1 MGEANP
7 RITARRFTAGLPRLL
22 GIPLH
27 LGTDLV
33 AIHGT
38 RRVEGVTLRR
48 ADGTESTL
56 ETDGVIVTGG
66 FTPEA
71 TLVRLGSLALD
82 PASGGPVIDQFGRCS
97 DPAFFA
103 TGNLLRPVETAGWS
117 WQEGVAAGD
126 ALAESLAGRLAPAE
140 RLIGV
145 SADHPAIKLV
155 LPQRLALPARL
166 GGMPH
171 LQVRLTRPAPRSEER
186 RAGTAC
192 GRPCRT
198 RVW

>member
-1 MGEANP
+1 MVEANP

-66 FTPEA
+66 FTPDA
-71 TLVRLGSLALD
+71 TLDRLGPRALH
-82 PASGGPVIDQFGRCS
+82 PASGVPVIDHFGRFP

-103 TGNLLRPVETAGWS
+103 TANLSRPVE
-117 WQEGVAAGD
+117 AAG
-126 ALAESLAGRLAPAE
+126 GCWH
-140 RLIGV
+140 V
-145 SADHPAIKLV
+145 
-155 LPQRLALPARL
+155 
-166 GGMPH
+166 
-171 LQVRLTRPAPRSEER
+171 
-186 RAGTAC
+186 
-192 GRPCRT
+192 
-198 RVW
+198 

>member
-1 MGEANP
+1 MVEANP

-82 PASGGPVIDQFGRCS
+82 
-97 DPAFFA
+97 
-103 TGNLLRPVETAGWS
+103 
-117 WQEGVAAGD
+117 
-126 ALAESLAGRLAPAE
+126 
-140 RLIGV
+140 
-145 SADHPAIKLV
+145 
-155 LPQRLALPARL
+155 
-166 GGMPH
+166 
-171 LQVRLTRPAPRSEER
+171 RSEEHTSELQSLMR
-186 RAGTAC
+186 ISYAVFC
-192 GRPCRT
+192 SK
-198 RVW
+198 